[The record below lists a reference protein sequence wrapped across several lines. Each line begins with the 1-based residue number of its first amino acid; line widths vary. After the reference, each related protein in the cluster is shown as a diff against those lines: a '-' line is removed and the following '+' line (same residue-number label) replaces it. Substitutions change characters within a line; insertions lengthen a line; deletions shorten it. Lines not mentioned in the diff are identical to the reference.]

1 MCPFSCALKS
11 RIGVEYLTN
20 VTNSR
25 KAKVYLLQ
33 GYRGTGCKKAAARS
47 AGRKGRRARAGLQAA
62 QAPGKQPEAHAA
74 ARATHIII
82 LRRAIKIG
90 PSQNPEGARL

>member
-1 MCPFSCALKS
+1 M
-11 RIGVEYLTN
+11 TD

-74 ARATHIII
+74 ARATHVII

-90 PSQNPEGARL
+90 PSQSPEGARL